1 MKPNFTESNLSS
13 LGFDPNGTWGD
24 KCLPLWSI
32 YLGHG
37 MSMHVVELK
46 EVFIEVD
53 GTIKKLPGATNVMA
67 LASGLLLF
75 GRSVEISRVLSD
87 LNVDTLEIAPNVYD
101 IAPEREEVESAT
113 V

>member
-1 MKPNFTESNLSS
+1 MKPNFTQSNLSS

-37 MSMHVVELK
+37 MSMHVVEFN
-46 EVFIEVD
+46 EVFLEVD
-53 GTIKKLPGATNVMA
+53 GSIKPMLGVGNTIA

-75 GRSVEISRVLSD
+75 GRSVEISSVLSD
-87 LNVDTLEIAPNVYD
+87 LNVDTLEVAQGVYD
-101 IAPEREEVESAT
+101 IAPTREEVAT
-113 V
+113 EY

>member
-1 MKPNFTESNLSS
+1 MKPKFTQSELSS

-24 KCLPLWSI
+24 ECLPLWSI

-37 MSMHVVELK
+37 MSMHVVEFN
-46 EVFIEVD
+46 EVFLEVD
-53 GTIKKLPGATNVMA
+53 QAIKPLPGVSNAIA

-75 GRSVEISRVLSD
+75 GRSVEISRVLSG
-87 LNVDTLEIAPNVYD
+87 LNVDTLEVAKGVYD
-101 IAPEREEVESAT
+101 IAPEREEVCEE

>member
-24 KCLPLWSI
+24 DCLHLWSI

-37 MSMHVVELK
+37 MSMHVVEFK

-53 GTIKKLPGATNVMA
+53 SSIKPLPGVTNVIA
-67 LASGLLLF
+67 LVNGLLLF
-75 GRSVEISRVLSD
+75 GRSVEISNVLSG
-87 LNVDTLEIAPNVYD
+87 LNVDTLEVATGVYD
-101 IAPEREEVESAT
+101 IAPEREEVCEE